1 MTMDKSLKSSSKLV
15 RRRNVLKR
23 DERIA
28 KLTDEEK
35 WSEGDSVFGLQKVKV
50 QIHVPKAHAKA
61 EKKEEEPEVGA
72 DDVETETE

>member
-1 MTMDKSLKSSSKLV
+1 MTMDKSLKRSSKLM

-35 WSEGDSVFGLQKVKV
+35 WSEGDSVFGLPKVKV

-61 EKKEEEPEVGA
+61 EKKEEESEA
-72 DDVETETE
+72 ELEAETETE